1 VQSELVRGEMVRSEL
16 VRIEIDGADPSAE
29 QLAAAALD
37 DYGHFTSMQVRSHR
51 VRGLALHLARLN
63 AAHAEMFGQALE
75 DALVVRH
82 LRHALAAEDVADATA
97 RVLVRHLDDR
107 PSIMITI
114 RPPGGMPGSPWRLRS
129 VPYRRPAAHLKHL
142 GDFGQAYYQ
151 RRVKAEG
158 FDEAL
163 LTAPGGEICEGSV
176 TNIGFFDGTTI
187 TWPDAPVL
195 AGITMQLLQQRLADF
210 GLKYR
215 YAPVHLADVTSFDAA
230 FVTNARGIAPVAAI
244 DDDPLPVNIG
254 LMARLEKAYD
264 SVAWDRL

>member
-1 VQSELVRGEMVRSEL
+1 M
-16 VRIEIDGADPSAE
+16 VRIEIDGAAPSSE

-51 VRGLALHLARLN
+51 VRGLGLHLARLT
-63 AAHAEMFGQALE
+63 AAHTEMFGQAL
-75 DALVVRH
+75 DDDLVVRH
-82 LRHALAAEDVADATA
+82 IRHAMAAEDVADATV

-107 PSIMITI
+107 PSIMITV

-129 VPYRRPAAHLKHL
+129 VPYRRPGAHLKHL

-151 RRVKAEG
+151 RQVKADG

-163 LTAPGGEICEGSV
+163 LTGPDGEICEGSV
-176 TNIGFFDGTTI
+176 TNIGFFDGGAI

-195 AGITMQLLQQRLADF
+195 AGITMQLLQQRLDDY
-210 GLKYR
+210 GLRYR
-215 YAPVHLADVTSFDAA
+215 YAPVHLADIASFDAV

-244 DDDPLPVNIG
+244 DEITLPVSVG
-254 LMARLEKAYD
+254 LMAKLDKAYD

>member
-1 VQSELVRGEMVRSEL
+1 M

-37 DYGHFTSMQVRSHR
+37 GYGHFTSMQVRSRR
-51 VRGLALHLARLN
+51 VRGLSLHLARLN
-63 AAHAEMFGQALE
+63 AAHTEMFGQVLG
-75 DALVVRH
+75 DDLVVRH
-82 LRHALAAEDVADATA
+82 IRHAMAAEDVADATV

-107 PSIMITI
+107 PSIMITL

-129 VPYRRPAAHLKHL
+129 VPYRRPGAHLKHL

-151 RRVKAEG
+151 RQVKADG

-163 LTAPGGEICEGSV
+163 LTGPDGEICEGSI
-176 TNIGFFDGTTI
+176 TNVGFSDGEII

-195 AGITMQLLQQRLADF
+195 AGITMQLLQQRLSDF
-210 GLKYR
+210 GLTYR
-215 YAPVHLADVTSFDAA
+215 YAPVHLADVASFDAA

-244 DDDPLPVNIG
+244 DEVTLPVNVG
-254 LMARLEKAYD
+254 LMAKLDKVYE
-264 SVAWDRL
+264 SVAWDRI